1 MQFGQCAGPYI
12 SSDIRWWTYCSALS
26 LLRCISFGIWQCVGP
41 TVRMNWNWI
50 RKFCFTYG
58 CSVTYHRRHRQYTRH
73 ESMDTMFYPDDCD
86 ACPFICIF
94 TFETESYGRSTQIAV
109 IFLYAFRD
117 ATVESCIGDGNIL
130 FILVLGH
137 HLHNYISMRSEKIEI
152 NEPKKVGNLW
162 ESYLYFTRTIF
173 PLNFCW
179 QTIQSNQRMCSV
191 SLTAVT
197 TNGRICWIVTL
208 NIFSTAQY
216 SAICS

>member
-1 MQFGQCAGPYI
+1 MCWPNCANELKLNQQIASHTSY
-12 SSDIRWWTYCSALS
+12 L
-26 LLRCISFGIWQCVGP
+26 
-41 TVRMNWNWI
+41 
-50 RKFCFTYG
+50 
-58 CSVTYHRRHRQYTRH
+58 VTYHRRHRQYARH

-94 TFETESYGRSTQIAV
+94 TFETESYGRSTQITV
-109 IFLYAFRD
+109 IFLYAFGD

-137 HLHNYISMRSEKIEI
+137 HLNNYISMRREEIRISEPQKME
-152 NEPKKVGNLW
+152 NGGKTL
-162 ESYLYFTRTIF
+162 SYLYFTRTIF

-179 QTIQSNQRMCSV
+179 QTIQPNHHMCSV

-216 SAICS
+216 SANFS